1 MGDADERAQKVEC
14 VDLFANVAALDGALY
29 QCINRSLNLSR
40 GTFEQL
46 LRNLRRSSSVPEQ

>member
-29 QCINRSLNLSR
+29 QYINRSPNLSM
-40 GTFEQL
+40 GTFEQF
-46 LRNLRRSSSVPEQ
+46 